1 MRGIGLNRILVGIGL
16 VLFSLSVFAADLSKG
31 KSLSTQ
37 CTVCH
42 GKNGIAT
49 DPESPNLAGLSA
61 LYIEKTLV
69 DYQKGMR
76 EDRRMSII
84 AQALSMEDVKDLAA
98 WYSAFELTVK
108 EPDI

>member
-1 MRGIGLNRILVGIGL
+1 LVGVGL
-16 VLFSLSVFAADLSKG
+16 LLLSLSSFGADLSVG
-31 KSLSTQ
+31 KALSAQ
-37 CTVCH
+37 CSVCH
-42 GKNGIAT
+42 GKNGIAK

-84 AQALSMEDVKDLAA
+84 AQTLSMEDIKNLAA

-108 EPDI
+108 VPTL

>member
-1 MRGIGLNRILVGIGL
+1 MKKLFVAASFILI
-16 VLFSLSVFAADLSKG
+16 SLPTFGGDMVAGKALS
-31 KSLSTQ
+31 SQ
-37 CTVCH
+37 CSVCH
-42 GKNGIAT
+42 GKNGLAK

-84 AQALSMEDVKDLAA
+84 AKTLSMEDIKNLAA
-98 WYSAFELTVK
+98 WYSAFEITVK
-108 EPDI
+108 EPSM

>member
-1 MRGIGLNRILVGIGL
+1 MKKLVMGVSLIL
-16 VLFSLSVFAADLSKG
+16 LSASAFAGDLSKG
-31 KSLSTQ
+31 KSLSVQ
-37 CTVCH
+37 CSVCH
-42 GKNGIAT
+42 GKNGIAK

-84 AQALSMEDVKDLAA
+84 AKSLSMEDVKNLAA

-108 EPDI
+108 EPDM